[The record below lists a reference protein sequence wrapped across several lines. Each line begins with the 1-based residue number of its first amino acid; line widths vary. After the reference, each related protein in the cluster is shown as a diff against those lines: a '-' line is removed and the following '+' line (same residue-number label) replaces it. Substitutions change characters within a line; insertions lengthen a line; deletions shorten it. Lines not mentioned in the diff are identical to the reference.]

1 MSPTRTSE
9 LKTSDAATSPVT
21 DFSTVTETP
30 TALFTRQAIAMNIH
44 RYRLAASRASGRRV
58 LEVAC
63 GVGQGLGLLART
75 SKSLVAG
82 DVTLRLLHQARR
94 HYGDR
99 FPLYC
104 FDAQAMP
111 FADHSFD
118 LIVFF
123 EAIYYLPSP
132 STFLMECRRLL
143 RPGGEL
149 VISTINREWSDFNPS
164 PFSRHY
170 FSAGELAGLLEE
182 ASFQSDLLGAFPTEA
197 SSLSGKMISTL
208 KRVAVK
214 AGWIP
219 KTMKGKELLKRIFL
233 GPLLPLPAEL
243 PFEVEGE
250 SDTVPIPPG
259 APWPHSKII
268 YAFAR
273 PKR

>member
-1 MSPTRTSE
+1 M
-9 LKTSDAATSPVT
+9 T

-30 TALFTRQAIAMNIH
+30 TALFTGQAIAMNTH
-44 RYRLAASRASGRRV
+44 RYQLAASRASGRRV

-75 SKSLVAG
+75 SKSVVAG

-118 LIVFF
+118 LIVLF

-164 PFSRHY
+164 PLSRRY
-170 FSAGELAGLLEE
+170 FSARELAGLLEE
-182 ASFQSDLLGAFPTEA
+182 ASFQSDLVGAFPTA
-197 SSLSGKMISTL
+197 APSLGGKIISTL

-233 GPLLPLPAEL
+233 GPLRPLPAEL
-243 PFEVEGE
+243 FFEGE
-250 SDTVPIPPG
+250 GERDTVPIPPRV
-259 APWPHSKII
+259 PWPHSKII

-273 PKR
+273 PRQ